1 MKKILLFSVAI
12 IAAVGVRAQRSPV
25 GIVSIQDTTKSV
37 QVGVI
42 SSVASDGGK
51 GLQLS
56 TFTNT
61 SGGTFNGVQ
70 LSAITNMTQ
79 NMYKGVQLGG
89 MLNVAS
95 GEMGGWQVAAFNYAD
110 SLKGAQIGVFNTAR
124 HISGGWQLGIIN
136 YTKDT
141 IPGATR
147 IGLVNISPKTT
158 IDWMLFGGN
167 QSKANFAI
175 RYRNKSTYNI
185 IGIGTHF
192 MGLSS
197 RFSGAVYYRLGQYFQ
212 LSPKWSISGDIGF
225 AHIETFEKSESDKP
239 QRLYALQARINADYQ
254 FNKTLGAFASV
265 GWGDTRYYHHSTS
278 YRSRPI
284 IEAGLT
290 LRRHRS
296 NQNDLW
302 QNTHIRKK
310 VAEEYQ
316 ETGDS
321 TMALEPKK
329 CFWGAALEVTGI
341 NVGVHLMD
349 RFLLKEPFVKTTL
362 HSIGENFRRGLVWDN
377 DLFTMN
383 MFAHPYHGNLYFNA
397 ARANGLSYW
406 EAAPFALLGS
416 AEWEFFGETD
426 PPAINDLF
434 ATTCGG
440 MAIGETLHRLSLTPL
455 DDRKRGWNRFWREAV
470 ATLLNPIQGLH
481 RIISGDA
488 WRVKNDHYH
497 YHDFKTI
504 PIQASFS
511 TGLRYVADNG
521 ALFRG
526 DYCPY
531 LNIGFV
537 YGIGA
542 DGEKHTK
549 PFDFFDFDAT
559 FSFGGSQP
567 VINNINIM
575 GRLWSTPIVDHTAKN
590 EHAKSMYGEFGF
602 YQHFNYYDSKPIK
615 DGSDLTPYRISEPAS
630 FGPGFMFVMKHP
642 KAALT
647 RAEQRVFLSG
657 ILLGGTKS
665 DYFNVIERDYNMG
678 SGFSIKTKT
687 QLDFGNTAR
696 FTLNAKYFRIFTF
709 KGYEDKLA
717 PLQARIDS
725 GEFTEEYLRSIAD
738 DKDKFEEVTGFDL
751 RYLNAQGD
759 KGNAGLLI
767 INPVLEFHLTKQWGI
782 TAQGSYFIRHTNYK
796 YHDNVHASTFEAK
809 IGLTCRL

>member
-1 MKKILLFSVAI
+1 MVSNLIKFFLALFLLTTGINTLS
-12 IAAVGVRAQRSPV
+12 AQRSPV

-37 QVGVI
+37 QVGAI
-42 SSVASDGGK
+42 SSVAADGGK

-61 SGGTFNGVQ
+61 SGGNFNGAQ
-70 LSAITNMTQ
+70 ISAITNLTQ
-79 NMYKGVQLGG
+79 TMHKGVQLGG

-110 SLKGAQIGVFNTAR
+110 SLRGAQIGVFNTAR
-124 HISGGWQLGIIN
+124 HIRKGWQLGIIN

-158 IDWMLFGGN
+158 IDWMVFGGN
-167 QSKANFAI
+167 QSKFNFAM

-192 MGLSS
+192 MGLSN
-197 RFSGAVYYRLGQYFQ
+197 RFSGAVYYRIGQYFQ
-212 LSPKWSISGDIGF
+212 LSPKFSLSGDIGF
-225 AHIETFEKSESDKP
+225 AHIETFEKSGSDKP
-239 QRLYALQARINADYQ
+239 KRLYSLQARLNADYQ

-284 IEAGLT
+284 IE
-290 LRRHRS
+290 RHRS

-455 DDRKRGWNRFWREAV
+455 DDRTRGWNRFWREAV

-567 VINNINIM
+567 IINNINIM
-575 GRLWSTPIVDHTAKN
+575 GRLWSTPIIDRTAKN

-615 DGSDLTPYRISEPAS
+615 DGSELTPYRISEPAS
-630 FGPGFMFVMKHP
+630 FGPGFMFVMEQP

-665 DYFNVIERDYNMG
+665 DYFNIIERDYNMG

-687 QLDFGNTAR
+687 VLDFGSIAR

-709 KGYEDKLA
+709 KGYKDKLA
-717 PLQARIDS
+717 PLQARIDN

-738 DKDKFEEVTGFDL
+738 DKDKFQEVTGFDL

-759 KGNAGLLI
+759 RGNAGLLV

-782 TAQGSYFIRHTNYK
+782 IAQGSYFIRRTYYK
-796 YHDNVHASTFEAK
+796 YNENVHASTFEAK
-809 IGLTCRL
+809 LGIICRL

>member
-1 MKKILLFSVAI
+1 MAYFSNFAAENMKRILLVAAAI
-12 IAAVGVRAQRSPV
+12 LAAVSVKAQKFPV
-25 GIVSIQDTTKSV
+25 GVVSVQDTVKSV
-37 QVGVI
+37 QVGII
-42 SSVASDGGK
+42 SSVAPEGGH

-61 SGGTFNGVQ
+61 SGATFNGVQ

-124 HISGGWQLGIIN
+124 HIRGGWQLGIIN

-175 RYRNKSTYNI
+175 RYR
-185 IGIGTHF
+185 
-192 MGLSS
+192 
-197 RFSGAVYYRLGQYFQ
+197 
-212 LSPKWSISGDIGF
+212 
-225 AHIETFEKSESDKP
+225 ETFEKSESDKP

-284 IEAGLT
+284 FEAGLT
-290 LRRHRS
+290 IRRHRS
-296 NQNDLW
+296 NYDDPW
-302 QNTHIRKK
+302 QNTNLRKK
-310 VAEEYQ
+310 VAESHQ
-316 ETGDS
+316 QTGDS

-329 CFWGAALEVTGI
+329 CFWAAALEVTGI

-349 RFLLKEPFVKTTL
+349 RYLLNEPFVKTTL
-362 HSIGENFRRGLVWDN
+362 NSIGDNFRKGMVWDN

-406 EAAPFALLGS
+406 ESAPFALLGS

-455 DDRKRGWNRFWREAV
+455 DDRTRGWNRFWREAV
-470 ATLLNPIQGLH
+470 AALLNPIQGIH
-481 RIISGDA
+481 RIVSGDA
-488 WRVKNDHYH
+488 WRVKHDHYH
-497 YHDFKTI
+497 YHDFKAI

-511 TGLRYVADNG
+511 TGLRYVADDG

-526 DYCPY
+526 DNCPY
-531 LNIGFV
+531 VNIGFV
-537 YGIGA
+537 YGTGV

-567 VINNINIM
+567 IINNINIM
-575 GRLWSTPIVDHTAKN
+575 GRLWSTPLVGRTAKN

-602 YQHFNYYDSKPIK
+602 YQHYNYYDSKPIK

-630 FGPGFMFVMKHP
+630 FGPGFMFVMEQP

-647 RAEQRVFLSG
+647 RAEQRIFLSG

-665 DYFNVIERDYNMG
+665 DYFNIIERDYNMG

-687 QLDFGNTAR
+687 VLDFGNTAR

-709 KGYEDKLA
+709 KGYEDKLV
-717 PLQARIDS
+717 PLQERIDN
-725 GEFTEEYLRSIAD
+725 GEFTAEYLRSIAD
-738 DKDKFEEVTGFDL
+738 DKDKFEEVTGYDL

-759 KGNAGLLI
+759 KSNAGLFI
-767 INPVLEFHLTKQWGI
+767 INPMLEVHLTKQWGI
-782 TAQGSYFIRHTNYK
+782 IVQGSYFIRNTHYK
-796 YHDNVHASTFEAK
+796 YHDNVRASTFEAK

>member
-1 MKKILLFSVAI
+1 MKKISLLALLGCVSTTLM
-12 IAAVGVRAQRSPV
+12 AQRSPV

-37 QVGVI
+37 QVGAI
-42 SSVASDGGK
+42 SSVAADGGK

-61 SGGTFNGVQ
+61 SGGNFNGAQ
-70 LSAITNMTQ
+70 ISAITNLTQ
-79 NMYKGVQLGG
+79 TMHKGVQLGG

-110 SLKGAQIGVFNTAR
+110 SLRGAQIGVFNTAR
-124 HISGGWQLGIIN
+124 HIRKGWQLGIIN

-158 IDWMLFGGN
+158 IDWMVFGGN
-167 QSKANFAI
+167 QSKFNFAM

-192 MGLSS
+192 MGLSN
-197 RFSGAVYYRLGQYFQ
+197 RFSGAVYYRIGQYFQ
-212 LSPKWSISGDIGF
+212 LSPKFSVSGDIGF
-225 AHIETFEKSESDKP
+225 AHIETFEKSGSDKP
-239 QRLYALQARINADYQ
+239 KRLYSLQARLNADYQ

-416 AEWEFFGETD
+416 AEWEFFGET
-426 PPAINDLF
+426 
-434 ATTCGG
+434 TCGG

-455 DDRKRGWNRFWREAV
+455 DDRTRGWNRFWREAV

-567 VINNINIM
+567 IINNINIM
-575 GRLWSTPIVDHTAKN
+575 GRLWSTPIIDRTAKN

-615 DGSDLTPYRISEPAS
+615 DGSELTPYRISEPAS
-630 FGPGFMFVMKHP
+630 FGPGFMFVMEQP

-665 DYFNVIERDYNMG
+665 DYFNIIERDYNMG

-687 QLDFGNTAR
+687 VLDFGSIAR

-709 KGYEDKLA
+709 KGYKDKLA
-717 PLQARIDS
+717 PLQARIDN

-738 DKDKFEEVTGFDL
+738 DKDKFQEVTGFDL

-759 KGNAGLLI
+759 RGNAGLLV

-782 TAQGSYFIRHTNYK
+782 IAQGSYFIRRTYYK
-796 YHDNVHASTFEAK
+796 YHENVHASTFEAK
-809 IGLTCRL
+809 LGIICRL

>member
-1 MKKILLFSVAI
+1 MKKISIVALLWCTTVSVM
-12 IAAVGVRAQRSPV
+12 AQKFPV
-25 GIVSIQDTTKSV
+25 GIFSVQDTVKGF
-37 QVGVI
+37 QLGVI
-42 SSVASDGGK
+42 SSVNPDGGK

-56 TFTNT
+56 GFTNT
-61 SGGTFNGVQ
+61 SGHTFNGLQLSGISNITDGMNRGAQ
-70 LSAITNMTQ
+70 LSAIMNVSTSM
-79 NMYKGVQLGG
+79 MRGLQLGA
-89 MLNVAS
+89 V
-95 GEMGGWQVAAFNYAD
+95 NYAD
-110 SLKGAQIGVFNTAR
+110 SLNGAQVGVFNVAR
-124 HISGGWQLGIIN
+124 KRPKGWQVGLVNVSNDSIGH
-136 YTKDT
+136 K
-141 IPGATR
+141 
-147 IGLVNISPKTT
+147 IGLVNINPMTT
-158 IDWMLFGGN
+158 IDWMLYGG
-167 QSKANFAI
+167 SSTKVNFAV

-185 IGIGTHF
+185 LGAGTHF
-192 MGLSS
+192 MGFNS
-197 RFSGAVYYRLGQYFQ
+197 RFSGAIYYRLGQYFQ
-212 LSPKWSISGDIGF
+212 LSPKWSLSGDIGYY
-225 AHIETFEKSESDKP
+225 HVETFKKNSDEGP
-239 QRLYALQARINADYQ
+239 ERLYSLQARINADYQ
-254 FNKTLGAFASV
+254 FSKRFGAFASV
-265 GWGDTRYYHHSTS
+265 GWGLTRYYNRNET
-278 YRSRPI
+278 YRNRPLF
-284 IEAGLT
+284 EMGLT
-290 LRRHRS
+290 IRRQRS
-296 NQNDLW
+296 NHDDLW
-302 QNTHIRKK
+302 QNTSLRKK
-310 VAEEYQ
+310 VAENYQ

-329 CFWGAALEVTGI
+329 RFWGAALEVTGI

-349 RFLLKEPFVKTTL
+349 RYLLKEPFVKTTL
-362 HSIGENFRRGLVWDN
+362 HSIGDNFRKGMVWDN

-455 DDRKRGWNRFWREAV
+455 DDRARGWNRFWREAV
-470 ATLLNPIQGLH
+470 ATLLNPVQGLH

-488 WRVKNDHYH
+488 WRVKQDHYH
-497 YHDFKTI
+497 YHDFHEI

-511 TGLRYVADNG
+511 TGLRYVADDG

-531 LNIGFV
+531 VNIGFV
-537 YGIGA
+537 YGTGA

-575 GRLWSTPIVDHTAKN
+575 GRLWSTPVIDRTAKN
-590 EHAKSMYGEFGF
+590 EHGKNMYGEFGF
-602 YQHFNYYDSKPIK
+602 YQHYNYYDSKPIK
-615 DGSDLTPYRISEPAS
+615 NGSNLTPYRISEPAS
-630 FGPGFMFVMKHP
+630 FGPGFMFVMEHP

-647 RAEQRVFLSG
+647 RAEQRIFLSG

-665 DYFNVIERDYNMG
+665 DYFNIIERDYNMG

-687 QLDFGNTAR
+687 VLDFGNTAR
-696 FTLNAKYFRIFTF
+696 LTLNAKYFRIFTF

-717 PLQARIDS
+717 PLQERIDN
-725 GEFTEEYLRSIAD
+725 GEFTADYLRSIAD
-738 DKDKFEEVTGFDL
+738 DKDKFEEVTGYDL

-767 INPVLEFHLTKQWGI
+767 INPVLEIHLTKQWGI
-782 TAQGSYFIRHTNYK
+782 IVQGSYFVRRTYYK
-796 YHDNVHASTFEAK
+796 YHDNVHASTFETK
-809 IGLTCRL
+809 MGVICRL

>member
-1 MKKILLFSVAI
+1 M
-12 IAAVGVRAQRSPV
+12 AQRSPV

-37 QVGVI
+37 QVGAI
-42 SSVASDGGK
+42 SSVAADGGK

-61 SGGTFNGVQ
+61 SGGNFNGAQ
-70 LSAITNMTQ
+70 ISAITNLTQ
-79 NMYKGVQLGG
+79 TMHKGVQLGG

-110 SLKGAQIGVFNTAR
+110 SLRGAQIGVFNTAR
-124 HISGGWQLGIIN
+124 HIRKGWQLGIIN

-158 IDWMLFGGN
+158 IDWMVFGGN
-167 QSKANFAI
+167 QSKFNFAM

-192 MGLSS
+192 MGLSN
-197 RFSGAVYYRLGQYFQ
+197 RFSGAVYYRIGQYFQ
-212 LSPKWSISGDIGF
+212 LSPKFSVSGDIGF
-225 AHIETFEKSESDKP
+225 AHIETFEKSGSDKP
-239 QRLYALQARINADYQ
+239 KRLYSLQARLNADYQ

-383 MFAHPYHGNLYFNA
+383 MFAHPYHGK
-397 ARANGLSYW
+397 
-406 EAAPFALLGS
+406 LGS

-567 VINNINIM
+567 IINNINIM
-575 GRLWSTPIVDHTAKN
+575 GRLWSTPIIDRTAKN

-615 DGSDLTPYRISEPAS
+615 DGSELTPYRISEPAS
-630 FGPGFMFVMKHP
+630 FGPGFMFVMEQP

-665 DYFNVIERDYNMG
+665 DYFNIIERDYNMG

-687 QLDFGNTAR
+687 VLDFGSIAR

-709 KGYEDKLA
+709 KGYKDKLA
-717 PLQARIDS
+717 PLQARIDN

-738 DKDKFEEVTGFDL
+738 DKDKFQEVTGFDL

-759 KGNAGLLI
+759 RGNAGLLV

-782 TAQGSYFIRHTNYK
+782 IAQGSYFIRRTYYK
-796 YHDNVHASTFEAK
+796 YHENVHASTFEAK
-809 IGLTCRL
+809 LGIICRL

>member
-70 LSAITNMTQ
+70 LSAITNITQ

-284 IEAGLT
+284 FEAGLT
-290 LRRHRS
+290 IRRHRS
-296 NQNDLW
+296 GHDDLW
-302 QNTHIRKK
+302 QNTSLRKK
-310 VAEEYQ
+310 VAENHQ

-349 RFLLKEPFVKTTL
+349 RYLLKEP
-362 HSIGENFRRGLVWDN
+362 
-377 DLFTMN
+377 
-383 MFAHPYHGNLYFNA
+383 
-397 ARANGLSYW
+397 
-406 EAAPFALLGS
+406 LG
-416 AEWEFFGETD
+416 
-426 PPAINDLF
+426 
-434 ATTCGG
+434 
-440 MAIGETLHRLSLTPL
+440 
-455 DDRKRGWNRFWREAV
+455 
-470 ATLLNPIQGLH
+470 
-481 RIISGDA
+481 
-488 WRVKNDHYH
+488 
-497 YHDFKTI
+497 
-504 PIQASFS
+504 
-511 TGLRYVADNG
+511 
-521 ALFRG
+521 
-526 DYCPY
+526 
-531 LNIGFV
+531 
-537 YGIGA
+537 YGVG
-542 DGEKHTK
+542 
-549 PFDFFDFDAT
+549 
-559 FSFGGSQP
+559 
-567 VINNINIM
+567 
-575 GRLWSTPIVDHTAKN
+575 
-590 EHAKSMYGEFGF
+590 
-602 YQHFNYYDSKPIK
+602 
-615 DGSDLTPYRISEPAS
+615 
-630 FGPGFMFVMKHP
+630 
-642 KAALT
+642 
-647 RAEQRVFLSG
+647 
-657 ILLGGTKS
+657 
-665 DYFNVIERDYNMG
+665 
-678 SGFSIKTKT
+678 
-687 QLDFGNTAR
+687 
-696 FTLNAKYFRIFTF
+696 
-709 KGYEDKLA
+709 
-717 PLQARIDS
+717 
-725 GEFTEEYLRSIAD
+725 
-738 DKDKFEEVTGFDL
+738 
-751 RYLNAQGD
+751 
-759 KGNAGLLI
+759 
-767 INPVLEFHLTKQWGI
+767 
-782 TAQGSYFIRHTNYK
+782 
-796 YHDNVHASTFEAK
+796 
-809 IGLTCRL
+809 

>member
-1 MKKILLFSVAI
+1 MKKTILISVAV
-12 IAAVGVRAQRSPV
+12 IAAVGVRAQKSPV
-25 GIVSIQDTTKSV
+25 GIVSIQDTAKSV
-37 QVGVI
+37 QLGVI
-42 SSVASDGGK
+42 STAAADGGK
-51 GLQLS
+51 GLQLA
-56 TFTNT
+56 TFTNN

-70 LSAITNMTQ
+70 LSAVNNLTQ
-79 NMYKGVQLGG
+79 NMYKGVQLSG

-95 GEMGGWQVAAFNYAD
+95 GKMGGWQVAAFNYSD
-110 SLKGAQIGVFNTAR
+110 SLNGAQIGIFNTAR
-124 HISGGWQLGIIN
+124 HIQGGWQLGIIN

-141 IPGATR
+141 IPGAKR

-167 QSKANFAI
+167 QSKVNFAI

-185 IGIGTHF
+185 LGVGTHF
-192 MGLSS
+192 MGLSN

-212 LSPKWSISGDIGF
+212 LTPKWSVSGDVGF
-225 AHIETFEKSESDKP
+225 AHIETFEKSTSDEP
-239 QRLYALQARINADYQ
+239 QRLYSLQARINTDYQ
-254 FNKTLGAFASV
+254 FSKRFGAFVSV

-278 YRSRPI
+278 YRSRPLV
-284 IEAGLT
+284 EAGLT
-290 LRRHRS
+290 FRRQR
-296 NQNDLW
+296 NRRDDLW
-302 QNTHIRKK
+302 QATRLREK
-310 VAEEYQ
+310 VAENYQ
-316 ETGDS
+316 QTGDS

-329 CFWGAALEVTGI
+329 RFWAAALEVTGI

-349 RFLLKEPFVKTTL
+349 RYLLKEPFVKTTL
-362 HSIGENFRRGLVWDN
+362 NSIGDNFRRGLVWDN

-406 EAAPFALLGS
+406 ESAPFALLGS

-440 MAIGETLHRLSLTPL
+440 MAIGETLHRLSATPL
-455 DDRKRGWNRFWREAV
+455 DDRTRGWNRFWREAV

-488 WRVKNDHYH
+488 WRVKHDHYH
-497 YHDFKTI
+497 YHDFHAI

-511 TGLRYVADNG
+511 AGLRYVADDG

-531 LNIGFV
+531 LNFGFV
-537 YGIGA
+537 YGTGV

-559 FSFGGSQP
+559 LSFGGSQP
-567 VINNINIM
+567 ILNNINIM
-575 GRLWSTPIVDHTAKN
+575 GRLWSTPLADRTAKN
-590 EHAKSMYGEFGF
+590 EHGKNMYGEFGF
-602 YQHFNYYDSKPIK
+602 YQHYSYYDSKPVK
-615 DGSDLTPYRISEPAS
+615 NGSDLTPYRISEPAS
-630 FGPGFMFVMKHP
+630 FGPGFMFAMEQP

-647 RAEQRVFLSG
+647 RAEQRIFLSA

-687 QLDFGNTAR
+687 VLDFGSSAR

-717 PLQARIDS
+717 KLQERIDN
-725 GEFTEEYLRSIAD
+725 GEFTAEYLRSIAD

-759 KGNAGLLI
+759 KGNAGLLV
-767 INPVLEFHLTKQWGI
+767 INPVLEVHLTKQWGFVV
-782 TAQGSYFIRHTNYK
+782 QGSYFIRHTYYK
-796 YHDNVHASTFEAK
+796 YHDNVHASTFETK

>member
-1 MKKILLFSVAI
+1 
-12 IAAVGVRAQRSPV
+12 
-25 GIVSIQDTTKSV
+25 
-37 QVGVI
+37 
-42 SSVASDGGK
+42 
-51 GLQLS
+51 
-56 TFTNT
+56 
-61 SGGTFNGVQ
+61 
-70 LSAITNMTQ
+70 
-79 NMYKGVQLGG
+79 
-89 MLNVAS
+89 
-95 GEMGGWQVAAFNYAD
+95 
-110 SLKGAQIGVFNTAR
+110 
-124 HISGGWQLGIIN
+124 
-136 YTKDT
+136 
-141 IPGATR
+141 
-147 IGLVNISPKTT
+147 
-158 IDWMLFGGN
+158 
-167 QSKANFAI
+167 
-175 RYRNKSTYNI
+175 
-185 IGIGTHF
+185 
-192 MGLSS
+192 
-197 RFSGAVYYRLGQYFQ
+197 
-212 LSPKWSISGDIGF
+212 
-225 AHIETFEKSESDKP
+225 
-239 QRLYALQARINADYQ
+239 
-254 FNKTLGAFASV
+254 
-265 GWGDTRYYHHSTS
+265 
-278 YRSRPI
+278 
-284 IEAGLT
+284 
-290 LRRHRS
+290 
-296 NQNDLW
+296 
-302 QNTHIRKK
+302 
-310 VAEEYQ
+310 
-316 ETGDS
+316 
-321 TMALEPKK
+321 MALEPKK

-349 RFLLKEPFVKTTL
+349 RYLLKEPFVKTTL
-362 HSIGENFRRGLVWDN
+362 NSISENFRRGMVWDN

-455 DDRKRGWNRFWREAV
+455 DDRTRGWNRFWREAL
-470 ATLLNPIQGLH
+470 ATLLNPVQGIH

-488 WRVKNDHYH
+488 WRVKHDHYH
-497 YHDFKTI
+497 YHDFKAL

-511 TGLRYVADNG
+511 TGLRYVADDG

-531 LNIGFV
+531 VNIGFV
-537 YGIGA
+537 YGAGV

-567 VINNINIM
+567 IINNINIM
-575 GRLWSTPIVDHTAKN
+575 GRLWSTPIIDHTAKN